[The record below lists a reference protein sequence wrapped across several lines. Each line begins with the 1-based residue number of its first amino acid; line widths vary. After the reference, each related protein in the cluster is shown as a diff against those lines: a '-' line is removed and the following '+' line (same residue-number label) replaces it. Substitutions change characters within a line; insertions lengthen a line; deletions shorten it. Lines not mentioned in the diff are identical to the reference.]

1 MSTQTTFAST
11 VNSFYLAFY
20 GRPADPAG
28 LAFWT
33 RQLADNDGN
42 LSAITQAFATS
53 EEAQVRYG
61 SDTVNER
68 ISEIYQA
75 LFNRAPDSVGLA
87 YWSNVVGQG
96 HASMADVAVA
106 IMGGAQG
113 IDKALTTLRQTAVDA
128 FTAQV
133 EASGSQYSGYASV
146 EAARILVRAVTV
158 DTATGDID
166 ALVKAAVSF
175 ADTASKTPQVVDAIA
190 SGTTLLALFDTT
202 RGKGDPV
209 ALAQTLGDTAKAA
222 AGNPVTLDSLLRGG
236 GMDQVL
242 KVMPANASLKDV
254 VAALAKGGLPAAIE
268 VVYPPTPVVT
278 APVPTFN
285 LKLAFE
291 HVTQDD
297 LDRTD
302 DNVTNQSAAD
312 VTFSYT
318 GRDLRTGQH
327 FEYSLDGKHWIDTN
341 IDVDA
346 NTNTVTLKH
355 VQLGYQFPT
364 LTMLGNDN
372 AMSIMAPAPE
382 QVTTIALR
390 AVDANGT
397 TTTPVTQ
404 TIVFDGYTLWPHVTL
419 ATDSHH
425 GELGS
430 NNDWVTN
437 DGTLNLEYVETGAT
451 VEYLV
456 QQQHGIVN
464 ANDASVPTEVWTA
477 TPALHEG
484 MNVVQVR
491 VTDVAGN
498 RSYEQFTLTLDTEA
512 PDTPAI
518 ALHNAPSNGSTTSG
532 VIDITGL
539 DKNSGTAW
547 EYSTDKGKT
556 WIYGDTNDGSGADTL
571 ELSDVG
577 SYSVQVRQY
586 DVAGN
591 IGTRTAALDFTIEAP
606 AHTLYVYSNENG
618 VELKSS
624 VAGAILME
632 TSSNITRVM
641 STANGGDA
649 IAGWVS
655 VGVQDQVTS
664 GTFAIEPAQ
673 GALVKDANQL
683 VYTLGSAVTDFLK
696 NASNAWGFDGDD
708 VIYGSSG
715 DDQLYGGGG
724 DDELLGN
731 NGNDRLS
738 GGAGNDWI
746 DGGSGGD
753 RIFVG
758 EGIDTLVYNSAA
770 DSNLSTYLWSSQS
783 APSIDSVAVQNHA
796 AAIFDFSQAVAKIYM
811 SSTQIVSSST
821 SEERYQALTDGYNE
835 KGATVNDAVIFK
847 MNDFNLL
854 VLDNGDGVI
863 DDNDIVV
870 EIIGNG
876 YFSLDS
882 QGNVWYGNID

>member
-33 RQLADNDGN
+33 KQLADNNGN

-87 YWSNVVGQG
+87 YWSNVVSQG
-96 HASMADVAVA
+96 HASVADVAVA

-166 ALVKAAVSF
+166 TLVKAAVSF
-175 ADTASKTPQVVDAIA
+175 ADTATKTPQVVDAIA
-190 SGTTLLALFDTT
+190 TGTTLLALFDTT

-209 ALAQTLGDTAKAA
+209 ALAQTLADTAKAA
-222 AGNPVTLDSLLRGG
+222 AGNPVTLESLLRGG

-242 KVMPANASLKDV
+242 KVMPASASLKDV
-254 VAALAKGGLPAAIE
+254 VAALAKGGLPAAID

-278 APVPTFN
+278 APAPTFN

-297 LDRTD
+297 FDQTD

-318 GRDLRTGQH
+318 GRDLRAGQH
-327 FEYSLDGKHWIDTN
+327 FEYSLDGKNWIDTN

-346 NTNTVTLKH
+346 DTNTVVLKQ

-364 LTMLGNDN
+364 LTMPGSDS
-372 AMSIMAPAPE
+372 AMFMMAPPPE

-390 AVDANGT
+390 AVDTNGT

-404 TIVFDGYTLWPHVTL
+404 TIVFDGYTLAPYVTL
-419 ATDSHH
+419 AKDSYH
-425 GELGS
+425 GELGG
-430 NNDWVTN
+430 NNDLVTN
-437 DGTLNLEYVETGAT
+437 DGTLNLEYVEAGAM
-451 VEYLV
+451 VEYHV
-456 QQQHGIVN
+456 QQQVGRVN
-464 ANDASVPTEVWTA
+464 ANDASAPDVWT
-477 TPALHEG
+477 TQPALHEG
-484 MNVVQVR
+484 LNVVEMR
-491 VTDVAGN
+491 VTDLAGN
-498 RSYEQFTLTLDTEA
+498 RNYQQITFTLDTQA

-518 ALHNAPSNGSTTSG
+518 ALHNGPSNGSTTSG

-539 DKNSGTAW
+539 EQNTDTAW

-556 WIYGDTNDGSGADTL
+556 WTYGDTNDGSGADTL
-571 ELSDVG
+571 ELTDIG
-577 SYSVQVRQY
+577 NYSVLVRQY

-591 IGTRTAALDFTIEAP
+591 VSARTAALDFTIEAP
-606 AHTLYVYSNENG
+606 AQTLYVYSNESG
-618 VELKSS
+618 IELKSS
-624 VAGAILME
+624 VAGTIFLE
-632 TSSNITRVM
+632 TSAGATSVM
-641 STANGGDA
+641 STANGGGA
-649 IAGWVS
+649 IAGSVT
-655 VGVQDQVTS
+655 VGVQSHVVS

-673 GALVKDANQL
+673 GASVQDAAQL
-683 VYTLGSAVTDFLK
+683 VYTLGTVGNDLLK
-696 NASNAWGFDGDD
+696 NVSNAWGFDGND
-708 VIYGSSG
+708 IILGTG
-715 DDQLYGGGG
+715 DDDGLYGG
-724 DDELLGN
+724 D
-731 NGNDRLS
+731 GNDSLYGDKGQDMLY
-738 GGAGNDWI
+738 GGAGDDRI
-746 DGGSGGD
+746 IGGEGAD
-753 RIFVG
+753 RIFVKN
-758 EGIDTLVYNSAA
+758 GIDTLIYDSAA
-770 DSNLSTYLWSSQS
+770 DSSLSPGAGANYAAL
-783 APSIDSVAVQNHA
+783 SIDLVVVDDQA
-796 AAIFDFSQAVAKIYM
+796 AAIFDFNGNVAHIYVPA
-811 SSTQIVSSST
+811 TEIPNDLDI
-821 SEERYQALTDGYNE
+821 EEMYEALTDGYNAT
-835 KGATVNDAVIFK
+835 GATGNDVVIFK
-847 MNDFNLL
+847 SSNINLL
-854 VLDNGDGVI
+854 VVDDGNAII
-863 DDNDIVV
+863 DANDIAVAIV
-870 EIIGNG
+870 GTG
-876 YFSLDS
+876 YFSLDG
-882 QGNVWYGNID
+882 QGNVFYGNLA

>member
-75 LFNRAPDSVGLA
+75 LFNRAPDSVGLT

-175 ADTASKTPQVVDAIA
+175 ADTATKTPQVVDAIA
-190 SGTTLLALFDTT
+190 TGTTLLALFDTT

-209 ALAQTLGDTAKAA
+209 ALAQTLADTAKAA

-242 KVMPANASLKDV
+242 KVMPSSASLKDV
-254 VAALAKGGLPAAIE
+254 VDALAKGGLPAAIE

-291 HVTQDD
+291 HVTQGE
-297 LDRTD
+297 LDQVN
-302 DNVTNQSAAD
+302 DNVTNQSTAD
-312 VTFSYT
+312 ITFSYT
-318 GRDLRTGQH
+318 GRDLRAGQH
-327 FEYSLDGKHWIDTN
+327 FEYSLDGQTWIDTN
-341 IDVDA
+341 IAVNADA
-346 NTNTVTLKH
+346 NTIVLKH
-355 VQLGYQFPT
+355 VQLGYKYLPYST
-364 LTMLGNDN
+364 LDSNDVVSTMAL
-372 AMSIMAPAPE
+372 PPE
-382 QVTTIALR
+382 QTTTIALR

-404 TIVFDGYTLWPHVTL
+404 KIVYDGYTFSYVTL
-419 ATDSHH
+419 AKDSHYDKF
-425 GELGS
+425 GS
-430 NNDWVTN
+430 DRDLVTN
-437 DGTLNLEYVETGAT
+437 DGTLNLDYVEAGAT

-456 QQQHGIVN
+456 QHNDIVN
-464 ANDASVPTEVWTA
+464 SNGASVTTPVWTTA
-477 TPALHEG
+477 PALHEG
-484 MNVVQVR
+484 LNVVEVR

-498 RSYEQFTLTLDTEA
+498 RNYQQVTFTLDTQA

-532 VIDITGL
+532 MIDITGL
-539 DKNSGTAW
+539 EQNSGTAW

-556 WIYGDTNDGSGADTL
+556 WTYGDTNDGSGADTL
-571 ELSDVG
+571 ELTDIG
-577 SYSVQVRQY
+577 NYSVLVRQY
-586 DVAGN
+586 DLAGN
-591 IGTRTAALDFTIEAP
+591 VSARTAALDFTIEAP
-606 AHTLYVYSNENG
+606 AQTLYVYSNENG
-618 VELKSS
+618 IELKSS

-649 IAGWVS
+649 IAGRVS

-664 GTFAIEPAQ
+664 GTFSIEPAQ

-683 VYTLGSAVTDFLK
+683 VYTLGSGVTDFLK

-746 DGGSGGD
+746 AGGSGGD

-821 SEERYQALTDGYNE
+821 SEERYQALTDGYNAT
-835 KGATVNDAVIFK
+835 GATVNDAVIFK
-847 MNDFNLL
+847 MNDSNLL
-854 VLDNGDGVI
+854 VLNNGDAVI

-876 YFSLDS
+876 YFSLYG

>member
-33 RQLADNDGN
+33 KQLADNDGN

-61 SDTVNER
+61 TDTVNER

-113 IDKALTTLRQTAVDA
+113 IDKALTALRQTAVDA

-166 ALVKAAVSF
+166 ALVQAAVSF
-175 ADTASKTPQVVDAIA
+175 ADTATKTPQVVDAIA

-209 ALAQTLGDTAKAA
+209 ALAQTLADTAKAA

-242 KVMPANASLKDV
+242 KVMPASASLKDV
-254 VAALAKGGLPAAIE
+254 VAALAKGGLPAAID

-291 HVTQDD
+291 HVTQDE
-297 LDRTD
+297 LDGTD
-302 DNVTNQSAAD
+302 DNVTNQSTAD

-327 FEYSLDGKHWIDTN
+327 FEYSLDGKHWTDAN
-341 IDVDA
+341 IEVDA
-346 NTNTVTLKH
+346 NNNTVILKQ
-355 VQLGYQFPT
+355 VQLGYQFPS
-364 LTMLGNDN
+364 LTMSGDDN

-404 TIVFDGYTLWPHVTL
+404 TIVFDGYTLSPYVSLT
-419 ATDSHH
+419 TDSHY
-425 GELGS
+425 GKFGS
-430 NNDWVTN
+430 DDDLVTN
-437 DGTLNLEYVETGAT
+437 DGTLNLEFVEAGAT

-456 QQQHGIVN
+456 QQHSIGSHS
-464 ANDASVPTEVWTA
+464 AASVPTEVWTA
-477 TPALHEG
+477 TPMLHEG
-484 MNVVQVR
+484 VNVVEMR

-498 RSYEQFTLTLDTEA
+498 RNYQQITFTLDTQA

-518 ALHNAPSNGSTTSG
+518 ALHNGASNGSTTAG

-539 DKNSGTAW
+539 EQNTGTAW

-556 WIYGDTNDGSGADTL
+556 WTYGDTNDGSGADTL
-571 ELSDVG
+571 ELSGVG
-577 SYSVQVRQY
+577 EQLVQVRQY
-586 DVAGN
+586 DMAGN
-591 IGTRTAALDFTIEAP
+591 ISKATAALSV
-606 AHTLYVYSNENG
+606 TLDAGPTLEVSFNEIG
-618 VELKSS
+618 ISL
-624 VAGAILME
+624 
-632 TSSNITRVM
+632 TSSIDGDIFMVTNGSGPGVR
-641 STANGGDA
+641 STESDGRA
-649 IAGWVS
+649 IAGTVQ
-655 VGVQDQVTS
+655 VGAQFYMSS
-664 GTFAIEPAQ
+664 GTFLVDGMKGQ
-673 GALVKDANQL
+673 ALDRDNG
-683 VYTLGSAVTDFLK
+683 VYTLGTNGDNVIQ
-696 NASNAWGFDGDD
+696 NAHRAWGFDGNDSLTGTDD
-708 VIYGSSG
+708 
-715 DDQLYGGGG
+715 DDMLYGGAGVDSLEGG
-724 DDELLGN
+724 DGSDMLY
-731 NGNDRLS
+731 
-738 GGAGNDWI
+738 GGA
-746 DGGSGGD
+746 
-753 RIFVG
+753 
-758 EGIDTLVYNSAA
+758 
-770 DSNLSTYLWSSQS
+770 
-783 APSIDSVAVQNHA
+783 
-796 AAIFDFSQAVAKIYM
+796 
-811 SSTQIVSSST
+811 
-821 SEERYQALTDGYNE
+821 
-835 KGATVNDAVIFK
+835 
-847 MNDFNLL
+847 
-854 VLDNGDGVI
+854 
-863 DDNDIVV
+863 DNDIVV
-870 EIIGNG
+870 GGLSGDQIIVSEGTDRLIYSSAAESNLSKLIAGSQSASSIDVVYIETKAAVLFDFVQDVEHVINSTEYIGSSADLASQYDKLTLAYNAAAIEPTDAVIFNIDHFKLLVVNNGDDVINSEDFAIAIIGSG
-876 YFSLDS
+876 EASLDGA
-882 QGNVWYGNID
+882 GNVYFGNLV

>member
-33 RQLADNDGN
+33 KQLADNDGN
-42 LSAITQAFATS
+42 LSSITQAFATS

-61 SDTVNER
+61 SDSVNER

-96 HASMADVAVA
+96 HASLADVAVA

-113 IDKALTTLRQTAVDA
+113 IDKALTALRQTAVDA

-166 ALVKAAVSF
+166 TLVKAAVSF
-175 ADTASKTPQVVDAIA
+175 ADTATKTPQVVNAIA
-190 SGTTLLALFDTT
+190 TGTTLLALFDTT

-209 ALAQTLGDTAKAA
+209 ALAQTLADTAKAA

-254 VAALAKGGLPAAIE
+254 VDALAKGGLPAAIE

-291 HVTQDD
+291 HVTQDE
-297 LDRTD
+297 LDQTD

-355 VQLGYQFPT
+355 VQLGYQLAT

-372 AMSIMAPAPE
+372 AMSIMAPPPE

-390 AVDANGT
+390 AVDASGT

-404 TIVFDGYTLWPHVTL
+404 TIVFDGYTLRPHVTL
-419 ATDSHH
+419 ATDSHY
-425 GELGS
+425 GKFGS
-430 NNDWVTN
+430 DDDLVTN
-437 DGTLNLEYVETGAT
+437 DGRLNLEFVEAGAT
-451 VEYLV
+451 VEYLM
-456 QQQHGIVN
+456 QQHSIGN
-464 ANDASVPTEVWTA
+464 HNPASVTTEVWTA
-477 TPALHEG
+477 TPMLHEG
-484 MNVVQVR
+484 VNVVEMR

-498 RSYEQFTLTLDTEA
+498 RNYQQFTFTLDTEA
-512 PDTPAI
+512 PQTPAI
-518 ALHNAPSNGSTTSG
+518 ALHNGPSNGSTTSG

-539 DKNSGTAW
+539 EQNTGTAW

-556 WIYGDTNDGSGADTL
+556 WTYGDTNDGSGADTL
-571 ELSDVG
+571 ELSGVG
-577 SYSVQVRQY
+577 EQLVQVRQY
-586 DVAGN
+586 DMAGN
-591 IGTRTAALDFTIEAP
+591 ISKATAALSVTLDAGPTLEVSFTETGIS
-606 AHTLYVYSNENG
+606 L
-618 VELKSS
+618 
-624 VAGAILME
+624 
-632 TSSNITRVM
+632 TSSIDGDIFMVTNGSGPGVR
-641 STANGGDA
+641 STESDGRA
-649 IAGWVS
+649 IAGTVQ
-655 VGVQDQVTS
+655 VGAQFYMSS
-664 GTFAIEPAQ
+664 GTFLVDGMKGQ
-673 GALVKDANQL
+673 ALDKDNG
-683 VYTLGSAVTDFLK
+683 VYTLGTNGNNLIQDAHR
-696 NASNAWGFDGDD
+696 AWGFDGEDSLT
-708 VIYGSSG
+708 GTNG
-715 DDQLYGGGG
+715 DDMLYGGAGVDSLEGG
-724 DDELLGN
+724 DGSDMLY
-731 NGNDRLS
+731 
-738 GGAGNDWI
+738 GGA
-746 DGGSGGD
+746 
-753 RIFVG
+753 
-758 EGIDTLVYNSAA
+758 
-770 DSNLSTYLWSSQS
+770 
-783 APSIDSVAVQNHA
+783 
-796 AAIFDFSQAVAKIYM
+796 
-811 SSTQIVSSST
+811 
-821 SEERYQALTDGYNE
+821 
-835 KGATVNDAVIFK
+835 
-847 MNDFNLL
+847 
-854 VLDNGDGVI
+854 
-863 DDNDIVV
+863 DNDIVV
-870 EIIGNG
+870 GGLSGDQIIVSEGTDRLIYSSAAESNLSKLIAGSQSASSIDVVYIETKAAVLFDFVQDVEHVINSTEYIGSSADLASQYDKLTLAYNAAAIEPTDAVIFNIDHFKLLVVNNGDDVINSEDFAIAIIGSG
-876 YFSLDS
+876 EASLDGL
-882 QGNVWYGNID
+882 GNVYFGNLV